1 METAESARNI
11 YVLLCAELN
20 SSRPTS
26 SACGAKVIFQ
36 NVAQR
41 RGYSDQRLGNAA
53 L

>member
-20 SSRPTS
+20 SRRPTS